1 MIEIITDSC
10 SDLSKDLM
18 EQYHIHQ
25 VQLQVLANGKNYLD
39 CELSP
44 SELYRIVEETGQ
56 LPKTSAPPVADF
68 LKLFNNYSESIFIGI
83 SSKLSATIQSA
94 TLAAEELDNHNI
106 RIIDSLNLSTGI
118 GLLVVKAAEM
128 RDQGLSSAEIEH
140 TITTLVPKVRSSF
153 IIDTLEYMYKGGR
166 CSAMENIVGSLLQ
179 IKPIIEVKP
188 DGTLGVKEKIRGS
201 RKKGLNSLLTNFK
214 KELPDI
220 DLERVFITHTG
231 CDEDAEYLKSE
242 LNSLATIRNITITR
256 AGATITSHCGPNTIG
271 ILYLL
276 K

>member
-44 SELYRIVEETGQ
+44 SELYQIVEETGQ
-56 LPKTSAPPVADF
+56 LPKTSAPSVADF
-68 LKLFNNYSESIFIGI
+68 LKLFNGYSEVIFIGI

-94 TLAAEELDNHNI
+94 TLAVKELDTSKI

-128 RDQGLSSAEIEH
+128 RDQGLSSAEIERE
-140 TITTLVPKVRSSF
+140 ITALVPKVRSSF

-201 RKKGLNSLLTNFK
+201 RKKGLNSLLNNFK
-214 KELPDI
+214 KELPNV
-220 DLERVFITHTG
+220 DLDRVFITHTG

-242 LNSLATIRNITITR
+242 LNLLAPIRNITITR

>member
-68 LKLFNNYSESIFIGI
+68 LKLFNDYSESIFIGI

-106 RIIDSLNLSTGI
+106 RIIDSLNLST
-118 GLLVVKAAEM
+118 
-128 RDQGLSSAEIEH
+128 
-140 TITTLVPKVRSSF
+140 
-153 IIDTLEYMYKGGR
+153 
-166 CSAMENIVGSLLQ
+166 
-179 IKPIIEVKP
+179 
-188 DGTLGVKEKIRGS
+188 
-201 RKKGLNSLLTNFK
+201 
-214 KELPDI
+214 
-220 DLERVFITHTG
+220 
-231 CDEDAEYLKSE
+231 
-242 LNSLATIRNITITR
+242 
-256 AGATITSHCGPNTIG
+256 
-271 ILYLL
+271 
-276 K
+276 